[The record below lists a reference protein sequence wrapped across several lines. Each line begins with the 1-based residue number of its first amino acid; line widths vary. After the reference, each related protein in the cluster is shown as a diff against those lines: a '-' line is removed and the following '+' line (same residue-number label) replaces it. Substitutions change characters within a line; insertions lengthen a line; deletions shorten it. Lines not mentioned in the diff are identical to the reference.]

1 MMPLHD
7 FVRQIKERR
16 ETLKITQET
25 LADLS
30 GVGLRTLKQL
40 EGGKANPTFTTLSE
54 LADVLGL
61 ELVLQVKQLPRS

>member
-7 FVRQIKERR
+7 LVRQIKERR

-40 EGGKANPTFTTLSE
+40 EGGKANPTFATLSE

-61 ELVLQVKQLPRS
+61 ELVLQVKQLTRS

>member
-1 MMPLHD
+1 MHLHHL
-7 FVRQIKERR
+7 VRQIKERR

-25 LADLS
+25 LSDLS

-40 EGGKANPTFTTLSE
+40 EGGKANPTFATLSE
-54 LADVLGL
+54 LADVLGM